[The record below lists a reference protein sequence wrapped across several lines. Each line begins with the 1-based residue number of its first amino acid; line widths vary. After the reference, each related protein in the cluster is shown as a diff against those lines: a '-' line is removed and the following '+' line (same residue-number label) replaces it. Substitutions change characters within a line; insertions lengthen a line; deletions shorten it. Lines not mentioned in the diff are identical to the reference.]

1 MKKILMPKQG
11 VLFHKDNTYR
21 LDYCFEDGF
30 VDCQL
35 LSASS
40 VQQIYEYT
48 QTSYRKIGKLVLTKK
63 QFENYLF
70 SELFTDQEFEI
81 SFENE

>member
-1 MKKILMPKQG
+1 MPRQG

-21 LDYCFEDGF
+21 LDYSFKDDF

-35 LSASS
+35 LSSIS
-40 VQQIYEYT
+40 TQQIYEYT
-48 QTSYRKIGKLVLTKK
+48 ATSYRKIGKLVLTKK
-63 QFENYLF
+63 QFATYLF
-70 SELFTDQEFEI
+70 SEIFTDQEYEI